1 MADKERPERDSIDAI
16 TKIRVRNNDLWME
29 ILEVA
34 LRSSP
39 EETRD
44 IIRRIAYNDALVVKE
59 FKKITG
65 D

>member
-1 MADKERPERDSIDAI
+1 MADKARPERDSIDAI